1 MVCVCL
7 NIQKL
12 IVFNPLRLQSSR
24 LVGKVACHG
33 HQYPLYAPMVRW
45 TFKYGRYVFLF
56 LLFLYRGWCPD
67 QLYVDLSMDLLHLFA
82 EGIVSVNTND
92 LLIYILCMCVNTTWR
107 LGVLYIRTKAFQWDT
122 YCMYRTLST
131 NPNCVCSV
139 RWRWFQWLRWR
150 RNGRERGCGG

>member
-12 IVFNPLRLQSSR
+12 IVFNPLRLQSSH

-92 LLIYILCMCVNTTWR
+92 LLIYILCMCVNTT
-107 LGVLYIRTKAFQWDT
+107 
-122 YCMYRTLST
+122 
-131 NPNCVCSV
+131 
-139 RWRWFQWLRWR
+139 
-150 RNGRERGCGG
+150 